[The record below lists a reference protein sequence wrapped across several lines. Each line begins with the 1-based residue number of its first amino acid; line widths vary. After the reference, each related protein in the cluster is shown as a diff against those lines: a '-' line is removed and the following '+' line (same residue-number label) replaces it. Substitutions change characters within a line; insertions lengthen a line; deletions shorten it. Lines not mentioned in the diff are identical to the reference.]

1 MATTPFATRER
12 AFCTRCHAHTM
23 IERPWRGWPWLRRG
37 WFVGLGLIVL
47 GSPVIGADGF
57 FLIPMSLLF
66 ASGLGPLNDLV
77 HRRSTCLTCGAVVDH
92 KLRVATSQADPHST

>member
-12 AFCTRCHAHTM
+12 AYCTRCQTHTM
-23 IERPWRGWPWLRRG
+23 IERPWRGWPWVRRG

-57 FLIPMSLLF
+57 VLIPMSLVF
-66 ASGLGPLNDLV
+66 ATALGPLNDLV
-77 HRRSTCLTCGAVVDH
+77 HRRSTCLSCGAVVDH
-92 KLRVATSQADPHST
+92 KLRVAAPALSDH